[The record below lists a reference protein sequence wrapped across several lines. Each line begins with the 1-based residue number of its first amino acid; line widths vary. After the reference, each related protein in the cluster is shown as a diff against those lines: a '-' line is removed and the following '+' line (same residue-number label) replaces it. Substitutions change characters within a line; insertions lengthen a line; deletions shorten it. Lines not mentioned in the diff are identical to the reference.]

1 MKNKLF
7 VLSAIALTFA
17 ITANVLA
24 YSSSISSLSVFI
36 QGDARIQLKPEELP
50 EPVKKTIADDK
61 YRGWEISTAFWVKSK
76 SEFYE
81 ITLKKETDSKIL
93 KFDKDGKPIEE
104 IKFQD

>member
-24 YSSSISSLSVFI
+24 DSSSISSLSVFI
-36 QGDARIQLKPEELP
+36 QGDAKIQIKPEELP
-50 EPVKKTIADDK
+50 EGVKKTLAEDRYK
-61 YRGWEISTAFWVKSK
+61 GWEILTAFWVKSK
-76 SEFYE
+76 SEYYE
-81 ITLKKETDSKIL
+81 VTLKKETDNKIL

-104 IKFQD
+104 VKFQQ